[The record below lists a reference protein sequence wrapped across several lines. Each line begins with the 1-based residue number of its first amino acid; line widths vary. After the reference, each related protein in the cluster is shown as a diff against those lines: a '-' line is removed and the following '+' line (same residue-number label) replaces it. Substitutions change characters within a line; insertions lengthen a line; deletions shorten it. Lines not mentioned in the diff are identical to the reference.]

1 MSDSDKAVAEMK
13 QMQADTLAVNLA
25 TQRMSTS
32 NSNVNMVSQAALATN
47 NQNVDVVK
55 TASND
60 MKQQAKQA

>member
-13 QMQADTLAVNLA
+13 QMQADTLAINLA